1 MPLTRRSTFSDRR
14 EAGRMLAARLLEHD
28 LDDPV
33 VVALPRGGVPVGFE
47 VATTL
52 GAPLDIGLVRKLG
65 HPNQP
70 ELGLGAIGEDGTA
83 VLDERA
89 MEAFGITRAQIDPI
103 AAREAAELDRRR
115 RLYRGD
121 HPPVPIRGRTAVV
134 VDDGIATGVTA
145 AAASRVLKAQGAARV
160 VLAVPVCPEGTAERI
175 DGAIDEVVSLAAP
188 RHFSSVGAWYED
200 FSQISDEEVVELLDA
215 AREDDPDQGHR
226 REPPAPDPSGEISI
240 PTSDGVALG
249 GALRVP
255 PDATGLVVFV
265 HGSGSSRHSPR
276 NNSVA
281 RYLEG
286 RGFAT
291 LLFDLLT
298 PAEAADRRNVFDIE
312 LLTGRLLDAAGW
324 ARRRPEL
331 GRLPLALFGASTGAA
346 AALMAAAEPSAGVGA
361 VVSRGGRPDLAGAA
375 LARVTVPTLLIV
387 GGDDREVLA
396 LNRAAASEIPGEC
409 RIAVVPGAGHLFEEP
424 GTLARAAR
432 TAADFLETRIAESGS
447 FRWTGAGGAR

>member
-1 MPLTRRSTFSDRR
+1 MPLMNRSTFGDRR
-14 EAGRMLAARLLEHD
+14 EAGRMLAARLLEYD
-28 LDDPV
+28 LDEPV
-33 VVALPRGGVPVGFE
+33 VVALPRGGVPVAFE
-47 VATTL
+47 VASAL

-70 ELGLGAIGEDGTA
+70 ELGLGAIGEDGTV
-83 VLDERA
+83 VLDDRA

-121 HPPVPIRGRTAVV
+121 RPPVPIRGRTAVV

-145 AAASRVLKAQGAARV
+145 SAASRVLKAQGAARV

-175 DGAIDEVVSLAAP
+175 DGDIDEVVSLAAP
-188 RHFSSVGAWYED
+188 RHFSSVGSWYED
-200 FSQISDEEVVELLDA
+200 FSQTSDDEVVALLDA
-215 AREDDPDQGHR
+215 AARQTPR
-226 REPPAPDPSGEISI
+226 VAPPEPRPSGEVEI
-240 PTSDGVALG
+240 PTSDGAVLG
-249 GALRVP
+249 GALRIP

-298 PAEAADRRNVFDIE
+298 PEEAADRRNVFDIE

-346 AALMAAAEPSAGVGA
+346 AALKAAAEPGAGVGA
-361 VVSRGGRPDLAGAA
+361 VVSRGGRPDLAGEA

-387 GGDDREVLA
+387 GGADTEVLA
-396 LNRAAASEIPGEC
+396 LNRAAAAQIPGHC

-424 GTLARAAR
+424 GTLSRAAR
-432 TAADFLETRIAESGS
+432 TAADFLETQIADSGS
-447 FRWTGAGGAR
+447 FRWSGAGGAR